1 MKANFLAVAAISA
14 SCAFGAN
21 AAVIMNGSFE
31 DVVVVGAFDTYNAG
45 NTSLTGWSIDSGSID
60 HIGSYWQSSDGVQ
73 NVDMSGNS
81 PAVISQTIIGLVVSQ
96 VYKIFFDLSGNP
108 DGPPVLKSLDVSV
121 GGPATT
127 YTYDVFVNGNT
138 LANMNWVTN
147 FFTFVA
153 TSTSQTLSFA
163 SVNDN
168 FGYYGAALDNVSIAA
183 VPLPAGAPL
192 LLGGL
197 VALAALRRRRRAA

>member
-1 MKANFLAVAAISA
+1 
-14 SCAFGAN
+14 
-21 AAVIMNGSFE
+21 MNGSFE

-45 NTSLTGWSIDSGSID
+45 DPSLTGWTIASGSID

-96 VYKIFFDLSGNP
+96 AYRIFFDLSGNP
-108 DGPPVLKSLDVSV
+108 DGLPVIKSLDVSV

-127 YTYDVFVNGNT
+127 YTYDTTGNT
-138 LANMNWVTN
+138 HANMNWVTN